1 MIFISTLVNKGK
13 VKVASFVAMS
23 VVCLGNNLIS
33 FSLMPMIRVK
43 DKDYNTYLQNLTT
56 RYAVERLMQ
65 LIVDLALDINNV
77 ILSHQGKPAAIDSFD
92 SFDSFIDLID
102 CHVLEADFASQIAP
116 SIGLRNRLVHEY
128 EEVDNKIV
136 FSSIDKTVDMYG
148 RYIQEIKKVL
158 VDL

>member
-1 MIFISTLVNKGK
+1 
-13 VKVASFVAMS
+13 
-23 VVCLGNNLIS
+23 
-33 FSLMPMIRVK
+33 MPMSTPTAEIITEKLLKMGKYLKELRLIKPV
-43 DKDYNTYLQNLTT
+43 DYNTYLQNLTS

-77 ILSHQGKPAAIDSFD
+77 ILSHQGKPAAIDYFN
-92 SFDSFIDLID
+92 SFIDLID

-116 SIGLRNRLVHEY
+116 STGLRNRLVHEY

-136 FSSIDKTVDMYG
+136 FSSIDKTIDMYG

-158 VDL
+158 EDSW